1 MTSPDSKM
9 SLVFLGVFIVNVLLV
24 TGQINNYQDIL
35 INLHN
40 LPELI
45 KHFQRSQSSI
55 LSTAKI
61 LEKPAAFSNFIPDD
75 FEDIEITTYN
85 ETTTSM
91 VTAVPIVPVISE
103 LCKDQTTALIV
114 ALIDG
119 HSWAKKSK

>member
-40 LPELI
+40 LPELT
-45 KHFQRSQSSI
+45 KHVQRSQSSI

-75 FEDIEITTYN
+75 FEDTYN

-114 ALIDG
+114 SLIDG
-119 HSWAKKSK
+119 HRWAKKSK

>member
-1 MTSPDSKM
+1 
-9 SLVFLGVFIVNVLLV
+9 
-24 TGQINNYQDIL
+24 L
-35 INLHN
+35 INYFT
-40 LPELI
+40 

-61 LEKPAAFSNFIPDD
+61 LEKTAAFSNFKSDD
-75 FEDIEITTYN
+75 FEDIESTTYN

-103 LCKDQTTALIV
+103 LCKNQTAALIG

-119 HSWAKKSK
+119 QSWAEKSK

>member
-1 MTSPDSKM
+1 M
-9 SLVFLGVFIVNVLLV
+9 SLIFLGVFIVNVLLV

-40 LPELI
+40 LPELT

-61 LEKPAAFSNFIPDD
+61 LEKPAAFSNFKSDD
-75 FEDIEITTYN
+75 FEDIESTTYN

-103 LCKDQTTALIV
+103 LCKNQTTALID

-119 HSWAKKSK
+119 YSWAIKSK